1 MLGGLLAA
9 SPASVSAAPLSGQPF
24 SAYGSGAAVIT
35 NALTLGTTTVAN
47 TEAAFSGGVVNS
59 QGLNAPI
66 ANELGINVA
75 PVTAG
80 KNALGRGTGLELG
93 VVTATPQPTTLNQ
106 VLLSALAVA
115 TAPPPSGLVTRETP
129 IDVNPVAY
137 ASTLRGQAQAIYDP
151 AFCPV
156 GRPLTFGLGAAE
168 NLQLV
173 NAGGPTDP
181 VTGFPA
187 PLLGTSTPTGTPR
200 ATSQSRTV
208 TYMAA
213 NGDGTFGV
221 VSETRQTVAPITLLG
236 TTPGTG
242 LLIEIAG
249 EFGVRATA
257 TGKPGGASVASI
269 GTPVLT
275 VSTLVAGV
283 PVPVVGPVTLQQ
295 VVGAAGLTLDVP
307 GVITVSAGAP
317 PRALGGALSTSPALD
332 TAGGTSASGAL
343 DVVRLGV
350 LAGLPG
356 LTGIDLRV
364 GHMEAAVTVPAGG
377 LTCDIPVSKVAS
389 VDPVQVGQDFTYTIS
404 IPSDPAL
411 FTALFNCD
419 LINISAVDRVET
431 QSGTPRIQLI
441 SADRGGVISGNTV
454 TWANLG
460 NYTLGQAPILLT
472 ITARIP
478 TNSGAGVLRDT
489 VNVNA
494 ALGNCRGGATGEDL
508 IQGNARLNGSAISG
522 AVTLVAPNVSRG
534 DLAATGG
541 NSWPLV
547 AGGGFL
553 LAALGLVRL
562 RRRAEMVPATTTT
575 TDT

>member
-1 MLGGLLAA
+1 MVGGLLAA

-47 TEAAFSGGVVNS
+47 TEAAFSGGAVNS

-66 ANELGINVA
+66 TNELGINVA

-93 VVTATPQPTTLNQ
+93 LVTATPQPTTLNQ
-106 VLLSALAVA
+106 LLLTALAVA
-115 TAPPPSGLVTRETP
+115 TAPPPSGLVTREIP
-129 IDVNPVAY
+129 LDVNPVAF
-137 ASTLRGQAQAIYDP
+137 ASTLRGQAQATYDP

-168 NLQLV
+168 NLQLL
-173 NAGGPTDP
+173 NGGGPTDP

-187 PLLGTSTPTGTPR
+187 PLVGTSTPTGTPR
-200 ATSQSRTV
+200 AASQSRTV
-208 TYMAA
+208 TYLAA

-236 TTPGTG
+236 TVPGTG
-242 LLIEIAG
+242 LLIEVAG
-249 EFGVRATA
+249 EFGIRATA
-257 TGKPGGASVASI
+257 TGKPGGASVVSI

-275 VSTLVAGV
+275 VSTLAPLLA
-283 PVPVVGPVTLQQ
+283 PVPIIGPVVLQQ
-295 VVGAAGLTLDVP
+295 VVGAAGLNVDLSP
-307 GVITVSAGAP
+307 LALVSAGAP
-317 PRALGGALSTSPALD
+317 PRALNGALGSLPALNS
-332 TAGGTSASGAL
+332 ASGTSASGAL

-350 LAGLPG
+350 LGLPG
-356 LTGIDLRV
+356 LTGIDLRL
-364 GHMEAAVTVPAGG
+364 GHMEAAVSVPAGG

-411 FTALFNCD
+411 FNALFNCD
-419 LINISAVDRVET
+419 LVNISAVDRVET
-431 QSGTPRIQLI
+431 QSGSPRIQLI
-441 SADRGGVISGNTV
+441 SADRGGVVSGNTV
-454 TWANLG
+454 TWASLG
-460 NYTLGQAPILLT
+460 SYTLGQPPIILT

-478 TNSGAGVLRDT
+478 ASSGAGVLRDT
-489 VNVNA
+489 VNVSA
-494 ALGNCRGGATGEDL
+494 TLGNCRGGATGEDL
-508 IQGNARLNGSAISG
+508 IQGNARLNGSAITG
-522 AVTLVAPNVSRG
+522 AVTLIAPNVSRG

-547 AGGGFL
+547 AGAGFL

-562 RRRAEMVPATTTT
+562 RRRASEVSTQG
-575 TDT
+575 